1 MGTLAEVNR
10 MIAFMQEVYSA
21 EFSRDWQENKG
32 HVLVLD
38 PGLVPA
44 SASGKISFLT
54 SKMNFPLNF
63 GTRDVESNLNML
75 SGLDLSITWALYL
88 ILIFS

>member
-1 MGTLAEVNR
+1 M
-10 MIAFMQEVYSA
+10 
-21 EFSRDWQENKG
+21 
-32 HVLVLD
+32 LD

-44 SASGKISFLT
+44 SASGKISFPI
-54 SKMNFPLNF
+54 SKMNSPLNF

-75 SGLDLSITWALYL
+75 SGLDLSITITRALYL